1 MRQTT
6 DIICDLD
13 NVKARIVE
21 LNMQK
26 NDLIKELIEATA
38 AKFEKEMNVKR
49 GDTIKT
55 RGGETLFYA
64 GVAVSRYDNII
75 ILCHPA
81 KKDGTES
88 KFVRYMVWSDF

>member
-1 MRQTT
+1 MTIQEIREQ
-6 DIICDLD
+6 IRVID
-13 NVKARIVE
+13 NQIAKLQQAKREVQEQLKDAIQASFEAEHGVK
-21 LNMQK
+21 L
-26 NDLIKELIEATA
+26 
-38 AKFEKEMNVKR
+38 

-55 RGGETLFYA
+55 RDGETLFYA

-88 KFVRYMVWSDF
+88 KFVRYKVWSDF